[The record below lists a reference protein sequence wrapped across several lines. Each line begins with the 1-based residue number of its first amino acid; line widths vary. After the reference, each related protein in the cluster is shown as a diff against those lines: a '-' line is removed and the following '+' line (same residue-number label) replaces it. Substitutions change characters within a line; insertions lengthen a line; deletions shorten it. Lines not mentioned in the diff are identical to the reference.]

1 MYSSIALVTGKAKSV
16 LLESGEH
23 KVTDMSFCLITT
35 FERIL
40 RDEFTTAAQVSS
52 AEDSIAR
59 TLKQRLVGGSKANN
73 LEKKCFEDDCI
84 DMSLIA
90 IDIHSTTHKHY
101 IYCVQRQA
109 AISAVTTNPICR
121 QPGLPATLSLLA
133 VHTNSRRQ
141 RSSRAE
147 RVLLVRYAN
156 PDGAHQATRHRDNP
170 LRAHGF

>member
-90 IDIHSTTHKHY
+90 IDTFIVFRGRRLYRLSPRTQYVASLDCRPHSASSPFTRTAA
-101 IYCVQRQA
+101 VRDPVRQ
-109 AISAVTTNPICR
+109 N
-121 QPGLPATLSLLA
+121 
-133 VHTNSRRQ
+133 
-141 RSSRAE
+141 E
-147 RVLLVRYAN
+147 Y
-156 PDGAHQATRHRDNP
+156 
-170 LRAHGF
+170 FW